1 MPTRR
6 DPALDSLPNRTQ
18 ALALDVAHRL
28 RPVCTHMPD
37 DELLALATRIAS
49 VELAYFEQAAALTQA
64 PRLRAA
70 HR

>member
-1 MPTRR
+1 MPTHR

-37 DELLALATRIAS
+37 EELLALATRVAS
-49 VELAYFEQAAALTQA
+49 VELAYFEQTAVLPPF
-64 PRLRAA
+64 PRRRAA
-70 HR
+70 HG